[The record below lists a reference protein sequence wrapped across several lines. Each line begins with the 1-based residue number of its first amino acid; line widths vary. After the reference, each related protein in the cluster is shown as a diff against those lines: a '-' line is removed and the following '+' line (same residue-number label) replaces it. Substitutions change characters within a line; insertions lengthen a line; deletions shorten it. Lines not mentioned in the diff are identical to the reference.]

1 MKKLLFLA
9 LSLIL
14 VITCTACGSAKES
27 NFEAPNMMDGVAADD
42 YYPEDSKSE
51 SSNGGLMDSEPGTEK
66 PAENDLSSRKLIKRV
81 RMEIQTEEYDKFL
94 DSIDA
99 LIASTGAYVQNSTM
113 YDRGGKSSNRSAT
126 LIVRV
131 PADRLSQFTNGVYD
145 GATVTY
151 YNEDLEDVT
160 ASYKDIKSRIESLQI
175 ELDALNKLLAEAV
188 DLQYVISLHDRITD
202 IRYELDMYES
212 SIRNYDELISYST
225 VTLNISEVKRA
236 VIVDEQST
244 WEEIGTNLSENMSDI
259 GEFFRQLFI
268 GLASSLPYI
277 LIIVVVFGGITLII
291 VASVKKHNKKNSD
304 KKSNDK

>member
-27 NFEAPNMMDGVAADD
+27 DFQAPNMMDGVAADD

-51 SSNGGLMDSEPGTEK
+51 SSNGGLMDSEPGTEN

-126 LIVRV
+126 FIVRV

-268 GLASSLPYI
+268 GIASSLPYI
-277 LIIVVVFGGITLII
+277 LILVVVFGGITLII

>member
-1 MKKLLFLA
+1 
-9 LSLIL
+9 
-14 VITCTACGSAKES
+14 
-27 NFEAPNMMDGVAADD
+27 MMDGVAADD

-51 SSNGGLMDSEPGTEK
+51 SSNGGLMDSEPGTEN

-126 LIVRV
+126 FIVRV

-268 GLASSLPYI
+268 GIASSLPYI
-277 LIIVVVFGGITLII
+277 LILVVVFGGITLII

>member
-9 LSLIL
+9 LSLLL
-14 VITCTACGSAKES
+14 VITCTACGAAKEFD
-27 NFEAPNMMDGVAADD
+27 FEAPNMMDGAAADD
-42 YYPEDSKSE
+42 YYTEDSKSE
-51 SSNGGLMDSEPGTEK
+51 SSNGGLMDSEPGAEK
-66 PAENDLSSRKLIKRV
+66 PAENDLSNRKLIKRV

-277 LIIVVVFGGITLII
+277 LILVVVFGGITLII